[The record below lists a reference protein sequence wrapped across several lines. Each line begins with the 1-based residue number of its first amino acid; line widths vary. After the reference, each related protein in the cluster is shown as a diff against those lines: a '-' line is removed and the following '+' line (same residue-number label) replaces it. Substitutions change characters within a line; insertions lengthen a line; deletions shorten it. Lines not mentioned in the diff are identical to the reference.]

1 MQISQIPLK
10 SEEEIQQEQVEALH
24 KYIDSPEGQHAI
36 KAATTPWRR
45 MYPKIGMNDPC
56 PCCSGKKYK
65 KCCYITNLP
74 KYTVDYE

>member
-10 SEEEIQQEQVEALH
+10 SEEEIQQEQAEALH

-45 MYPKIGMNDPC
+45 ISPKIGMNDPC
-56 PCCSGKKYK
+56 PCGSGKKYK

-74 KYTVDYE
+74 KYTVDYD